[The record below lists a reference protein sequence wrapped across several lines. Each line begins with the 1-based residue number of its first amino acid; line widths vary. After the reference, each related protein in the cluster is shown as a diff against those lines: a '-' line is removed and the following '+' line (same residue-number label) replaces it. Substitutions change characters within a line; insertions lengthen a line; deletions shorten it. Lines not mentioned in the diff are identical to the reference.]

1 MAISKAQN
9 GLNDDLRAVLPDSK
23 PWYTKSHLVK
33 LHFCILSLSLFSSA
47 NGYDGSLMNGL
58 QALPQWEAFM
68 NAPAGAWLG
77 FLNAIYWLGMG
88 VSYPLTA
95 CVANKYG
102 RKLGVYIGYVFLFTG
117 SLVVLSDTETAFVLS
132 RFLIGCSSA
141 WFGNAV
147 PLLINEISHPV
158 YRGILSALFMCGYYA
173 GGTIAAFVT
182 FGTRNIGSD
191 WAWRIPSVMQ
201 LLLPLIALPGLLMTP
216 ESPRWLV
223 SVDKSE
229 QARTILTTFHAGGD
243 PASAL
248 VEYEMLEITT
258 AIHVEST
265 LKDASYVELFKT
277 AGNRRRLF
285 ISVSLGIFS
294 QWCGNGVVSYYL
306 AIVLRTVGITSVT
319 HQTLIAGLLQVWNLF
334 FAVGAALS
342 VDRVGRRPL
351 FLASAG
357 IMLVAYIL
365 VTALSGAFA
374 VSGSPSTGISVI
386 PFLFIF
392 FAGYDIALTP
402 FLTAYPCEIWPY
414 RLRSHGL
421 TVTWIT
427 VVVANFFNTFVNPIA
442 LEAIGW
448 KYYFIFIVVLVT
460 MGLTVY
466 FFYPETRG
474 YTLEHMAV
482 IFDGD
487 DAALSSEKETCA
499 SASSV
504 ASMSEKKN
512 NITSAHEEKV

>member
-1 MAISKAQN
+1 MVVTKS
-9 GLNDDLRAVLPDSK
+9 GRRSDGVNDELLAVLPDNK

-33 LHFCILSLSLFSSA
+33 LHFCILSLFMFSSA

-58 QALPQWEAFM
+58 QALPQWERFM
-68 NAPAGAWLG
+68 DTPSGAWLG

-88 VSYPLTA
+88 LSYPLTA
-95 CVANKYG
+95 FVANKYG
-102 RKLGVYIGYVFLFTG
+102 RKLGVYIGYIFLTTG
-117 SLVVLSDTETAFVLS
+117 SLLVLGDNKAFVVS
-132 RFLIGCSSA
+132 RFLVGCASA

-147 PLLINEISHPV
+147 PLLINEVSHPS
-158 YRGILSALFMCGYYA
+158 YRGILSALFMCGWYV

-182 FGTRNIGSD
+182 FGTRNIAND

-201 LLLPLIALPGLLMTP
+201 LLLPFIALPGLIMIP

-223 SVDKSE
+223 SMDRNE
-229 QARTILTTFHAGGD
+229 QARNILTKCHAGGD
-243 PASAL
+243 ANSAL
-248 VEYEMLEITT
+248 VEYEMTEITA
-258 AIHVEST
+258 AIRLDST
-265 LKDASYVELFKT
+265 LAGASYLELFKT
-277 AGNRRRLF
+277 PGNRRHLL

-319 HQTLIAGLLQVWNLF
+319 HQTLIAGLLQVWNLI
-334 FAVGAALS
+334 FAGAAALS
-342 VDRVGRRPL
+342 VDRLGRRPL
-351 FLASAG
+351 FLASAAV
-357 IMLVAYIL
+357 MLVAYIL

-374 VSGSPSTGISVI
+374 ESGSAATGVAVI
-386 PFLFIF
+386 PFLFVF

-448 KYYFIFIVVLVT
+448 KYYFVFIVVLVA

-474 YTLEHMAV
+474 YTLEHMVV

-487 DAALSSEKETCA
+487 NA
-499 SASSV
+499 ASSLEETTGR
-504 ASMSEKKN
+504 ASSISTEKRKDV
-512 NITSAHEEKV
+512 TTAFEEKV

>member
-1 MAISKAQN
+1 MTASKSQI
-9 GLNDDLRAVLPDSK
+9 GLNDGLSAVLPDSK
-23 PWYTKSHLVK
+23 PWYTKLHLIK

-58 QALPQWEAFM
+58 QALPQWESFM
-68 NAPAGAWLG
+68 DTPTGAWLG
-77 FLNAIYWLGMG
+77 FLNAVYWLGMG
-88 VSYPLTA
+88 LSYPLTA
-95 CVANKYG
+95 FVANKYG
-102 RKLGVYIGYVFLFTG
+102 RKLGVYIGYIFLFLG
-117 SLVVLSDTETAFVLS
+117 SLVVLSDDDTAFVLS
-132 RFLIGCSSA
+132 RFFVGCSSA

-158 YRGILSALFMCGYYA
+158 YRGILSALFMCGYYV

-182 FGTRNIGSD
+182 FGTRNIESD
-191 WAWRIPSVMQ
+191 WAWRIPSILQ
-201 LLLPLIALPGLLMTP
+201 LLLPLVALPGLLMTP

-223 SVDKSE
+223 SVDRSE
-229 QARTILTTFHAGGD
+229 QARTILTTYHAGGD
-243 PASAL
+243 PTSAL
-248 VEYEMLEITT
+248 VEYEMAEITT
-258 AIHVEST
+258 AISLEST
-265 LKDASYVELFKT
+265 LDDASYIELFKT

-319 HQTLIAGLLQVWNLF
+319 HQTLIAGLLQVWNLLF
-334 FAVGAALS
+334 SVGAALS
-342 VDRVGRRPL
+342 VDRLGRRPL

-357 IMLVAYIL
+357 VMLVAYIL

-374 VSGSPSTGISVI
+374 ESGSPPTGIAVI

-448 KYYFIFIVVLVT
+448 KYYFVFIVVLVA

-487 DAALSSEKETCA
+487 DTASPSEETTA
-499 SASSV
+499 RASSV
-504 ASMSEKKN
+504 ASISEKKN
-512 NITSAHEEKV
+512 DIMTAHEENI

>member
-1 MAISKAQN
+1 MAISKSQN
-9 GLNDDLRAVLPDSK
+9 GANDDLLVVLPDSK
-23 PWYTKSHLVK
+23 PWYTKSHLIK

-58 QALPQWEAFM
+58 QALPRWDSFM
-68 NAPAGAWLG
+68 ETPAGAWLG

-88 VSYPLTA
+88 LSYPLTA
-95 CVANKYG
+95 FVANKYG
-102 RKLGVYIGYVFLFTG
+102 RKLGVYIGYVFLFAG
-117 SLVVLSDTETAFVLS
+117 SLIVLSDNNIAFVLS
-132 RFLIGCSSA
+132 RFLVGCASA

-158 YRGILSALFMCGYYA
+158 YRGILSALFMCGWYV

-182 FGTRNIGSD
+182 FGTRNVESD
-191 WAWRIPSVMQ
+191 WAWRIPSIMQ

-223 SVDKSE
+223 SVDRSE
-229 QARTILTTFHAGGD
+229 QARTILTTYHAGGD
-243 PASAL
+243 SASAL
-248 VEYEMLEITT
+248 VEYEMIEITA
-258 AIHVEST
+258 AIRLDST
-265 LKDASYVELFKT
+265 LKDASYTDLFKT
-277 AGNRRRLF
+277 VGNRRRLF

-342 VDRVGRRPL
+342 VDRLGRRPL

-357 IMLVAYIL
+357 VMLVAYIL

-374 VSGSPSTGISVI
+374 ESGSPSTGIAVI

-392 FAGYDIALTP
+392 FAGYDIAL
-402 FLTAYPCEIWPY
+402 
-414 RLRSHGL
+414 LRSHGL

-448 KYYFIFIVVLVT
+448 KYYFVFIVVLVA

-466 FFYPETRG
+466 FYYPETRG

-487 DAALSSEKETCA
+487 DAAPSSEETA
-499 SASSV
+499 GRASSV
-504 ASMSEKKN
+504 VSISEKKN